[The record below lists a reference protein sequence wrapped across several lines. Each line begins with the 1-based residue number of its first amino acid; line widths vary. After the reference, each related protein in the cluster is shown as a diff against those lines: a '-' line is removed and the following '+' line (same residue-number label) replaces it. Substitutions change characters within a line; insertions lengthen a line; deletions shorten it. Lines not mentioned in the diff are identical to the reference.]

1 MPRPEPGW
9 EPHNLPTAR
18 PGGGTIPV
26 ELSHGISGEVGIRDR
41 REMRMVVGDMLE
53 RLVRR
58 SPGKDAL
65 VGWAGAYATDDFRRL
80 VSGRDRAWT
89 LLDQEWPPGGDEV
102 TATMKLRRRVIAT
115 SMRRSSTGS
124 VAP

>member
-1 MPRPEPGW
+1 MG
-9 EPHNLPTAR
+9 TAQSAHSEA
-18 PGGGTIPV
+18 GGGTIPV

-80 VSGRDRAWT
+80 ASGRGPCVDAARSGVAA
-89 LLDQEWPPGGDEV
+89 G
-102 TATMKLRRRVIAT
+102 RRRGHGHDEAAPARDRDKYASVIDRLCCAVT
-115 SMRRSSTGS
+115 
-124 VAP
+124 

>member
-1 MPRPEPGW
+1 MG
-9 EPHNLPTAR
+9 TAQSAHSEA
-18 PGGGTIPV
+18 GGGTIPV

-53 RLVRR
+53 RLVWR

-102 TATMKLRRRVIAT
+102 TATMKLRRSVIADKYA
-115 SMRRSSTGS
+115 S
-124 VAP
+124 VIDRLCCAVT